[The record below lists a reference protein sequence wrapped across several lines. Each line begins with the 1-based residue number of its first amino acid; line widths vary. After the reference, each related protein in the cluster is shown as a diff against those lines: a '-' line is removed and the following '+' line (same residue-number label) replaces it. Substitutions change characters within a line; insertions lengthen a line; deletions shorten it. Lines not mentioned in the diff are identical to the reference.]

1 MIVLRAWNCAT
12 TRLLLIAVCRP
23 GRPRGRQRTPRAG
36 GGGEVL
42 RGEIGRLKNILPN
55 SNSDKCF
62 LLIEHEGEGYIGCL
76 FFEDAIFCSQII
88 SIIKTHIGRTIKE
101 IGDLDL
107 SCTL

>member
-1 MIVLRAWNCAT
+1 MELRNHP
-12 TRLLLIAVCRP
+12 LIALSRFAVLAAHVVASEPRA
-23 GRPRGRQRTPRAG
+23 RARGRDR
-36 GGGEVL
+36 EV
-42 RGEIGRLKNILPN
+42 EIGRLKNILPN
-55 SNSDKCF
+55 SNSDRCF

-101 IGDLDL
+101 VGDLDL